1 MNAIQTTITTIGN
14 LTIDDIVLYDT
25 REMFLE
31 SIGGNAFFSAIGTRI
46 WDASPRIVARIGRG
60 FPMGFRGQAAEYG
73 IETSLAVVDSNDIR
87 DWALYEPGGARQFV
101 NHLSSGTYY
110 EMSITADELPVEC
123 LSADGIHLAPL
134 HTDIQHTIVDSIIK
148 TRKKNAI
155 ISWDPH
161 EYFLSQPQ
169 FKHMAYEILEKIDL
183 FLPSLEEVKALC
195 GPRDIFE
202 CMREF
207 AARGPRVVAVKM
219 STDGSLVYTREDD
232 RFYSVPIFHSET
244 KDPTGA
250 GDSYCG
256 GFLTSFIETGD
267 AILAACCGTVAASY
281 IVERIGA
288 LNKLKG
294 NFSEKHTR
302 LEIVK
307 KGVRKI

>member
-1 MNAIQTTITTIGN
+1 MNASQTTITTIGN

-46 WDASPRIVARIGRG
+46 WDAFPRIVARIGRNFPKG
-60 FPMGFRGQAAEYG
+60 FKQQAAEYG
-73 IETSLAVVDSNDIR
+73 IDSSLVSVDSNDIR

-101 NHLSSGTYY
+101 NHLTSGSYY
-110 EMSITADELPVEC
+110 EMSITADELSAEC

-134 HTDIQHTIVDSIIK
+134 PTDTQCAIIDSVIKAKKKSTIV
-148 TRKKNAI
+148 
-155 ISWDPH
+155 SWDPH

-169 FKHMAYEILEKIDL
+169 FKRMAYEILEKVDL
-183 FLPSLEEVKALC
+183 FLPSREEVKALC
-195 GPRDIFE
+195 GSRDIFG

-207 AARGPRVVAVKM
+207 AARGPRVVAVKIN
-219 STDGSLVYTREDD
+219 TEGSLVYTRENDC
-232 RFYSVPIFHSET
+232 FYSVPIFHSQT

-267 AILAACCGTVAASY
+267 AVLAACYGTVAASY

-288 LNKLKG
+288 LNKLRG
-294 NFSEKHTR
+294 DFSKKQTR

-307 KGVRKI
+307 KGVQKI